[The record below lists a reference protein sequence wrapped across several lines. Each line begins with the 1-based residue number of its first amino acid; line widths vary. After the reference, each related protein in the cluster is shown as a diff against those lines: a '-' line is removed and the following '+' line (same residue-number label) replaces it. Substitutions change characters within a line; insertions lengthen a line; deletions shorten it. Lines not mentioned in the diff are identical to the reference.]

1 MQAGRTGR
9 KGGICGHSRCQ
20 IETALGNCPRMH
32 SSGLSWP
39 QVGPGLSQPWPLSC
53 YSAKTE
59 REKELA
65 GKVLILQGAG
75 GTGEQE

>member
-20 IETALGNCPRMH
+20 MEIALCNCPRMY

-53 YSAKTE
+53 YSAKME